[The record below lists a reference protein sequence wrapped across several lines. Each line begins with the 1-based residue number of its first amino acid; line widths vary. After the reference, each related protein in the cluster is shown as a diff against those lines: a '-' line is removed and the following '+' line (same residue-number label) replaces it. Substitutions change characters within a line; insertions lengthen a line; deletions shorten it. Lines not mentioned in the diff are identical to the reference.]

1 MTDTLW
7 LTQYDTIWMHDTIV
21 VHDTI
26 YITEQGIG
34 DIDAMN
40 VMVYQRDG
48 QIVVEGDFDGQVAL
62 YDVNGRVLA
71 VKRND
76 QGMIRFDVAASGAYL
91 IKVGNHPAR
100 KIVVVR

>member
-1 MTDTLW
+1 M
-7 LTQYDTIWMHDTIV
+7 
-21 VHDTI
+21 
-26 YITEQGIG
+26 
-34 DIDAMN
+34 
-40 VMVYQRDG
+40 
-48 QIVVEGDFDGQVAL
+48 VEGDFDGQVAL

-76 QGMIRFDVAASGAYL
+76 LGTIKFDVAASGAYL